1 MGTLMGKTLSHYRV
15 IERIGAGGMGEVY
28 RARDTRLQREV
39 AVKALPAAF
48 SSDPGRVDRFIRE
61 ARTLASLNHPNI
73 GAIHGLEEL
82 PTGERLLILEL
93 IDGETLAERLKC
105 GALEIPEALKVCG
118 AIAEA
123 LEAAHERGV
132 IHRDLKPRNV
142 MLTSRGTVKVLDFGL
157 ARQAGRP
164 AKSEATIP
172 GTTILRTEAG
182 RVAGTPG
189 YMSPEQARGAE
200 QDRRTDIFAFGCVL
214 FECLTGRRAF
224 EGSTATDAMAAVL
237 TAEPSWSALPPGTPE
252 QIRELLARCLEKDPQ
267 QRLRDIGD
275 ARIEIEEARGT
286 RRAAAAAARA
296 TPHNLP
302 KELTSFVGRER
313 ELSECG
319 ALLGETRLLTLAGVG
334 GCGKTRLALKLAGSR
349 LEEHPD
355 GAWFVELAPLSDPE
369 RVPLAVAAALGVREE
384 PGKPIVESLARHL
397 ADKRTLVLLDNC
409 EHVLMACATLS
420 ERLLTSAPEL
430 RLLVTSREGLGVTG
444 ERPYSVRSLPVPA
457 PEQERDFHAVEASDA
472 VQLFVDRARVVAPDF
487 RLTEKT
493 APAVAEIC
501 RRLDGI
507 PLAIEL
513 AAARVKVLSVDQI
526 RAKLDD
532 RFRLLTGGSKTALPR
547 HQTLRATIQ
556 WSYDHLVPEEQRLF
570 RLLAV
575 FAGGWTLDAAT
586 AVAGGEADELEVLD
600 LLSHLVDKSLVV
612 VEREEGGEPRYR
624 MLETVRQY
632 AQERLNEVGDADEA
646 RTRHL
651 DFYLASSIEAETD
664 MLGPE
669 QRKWVTLLE
678 RDHENV
684 LAAHTWCDRAE
695 GGAQKGLRLVAATRA
710 YWHSRGLNEL
720 GLRVMRE
727 ALGRKGAEPPT
738 RARAVVLSGAGWFA
752 SRIGL
757 HAEAR
762 SLLEQS
768 LSISR
773 ALGDMAVTATALRR
787 LGMVAHEREDHAEA
801 RGFYGESVAISRQ
814 MGDKHLLCWGLNNL
828 ATILVDEG
836 KLESAWPLFEEALAL
851 EREVVNPWGIAVLLM
866 NLADVAI
873 QRGDHAA
880 ARGRLAESA
889 GIVEETGASWV
900 GQGVLDTVA
909 QLAATSG
916 EAVRAARLFGVS
928 DALRERM
935 GERRAPTDERRVVSL
950 MARARSELGE
960 SAYAEAYAAGR
971 ALAYEDALGE
981 TRAWLEQ
988 S

>member
-1 MGTLMGKTLSHYRV
+1 
-15 IERIGAGGMGEVY
+15 MGEVY
-28 RARDTRLQREV
+28 RARDLRLQREV

-48 SSDPGRVDRFIRE
+48 ASDPDRLHRFIRE
-61 ARTLASLNHPNI
+61 AKTLASLNHPNI

-82 PTGERLLILEL
+82 PSGERLLILEL
-93 IDGETLAERLKC
+93 IDGETLAERLKR

-132 IHRDLKPRNV
+132 VHRDLKPGNV
-142 MLTSRGTVKVLDFGL
+142 MLTSRGAVKVLDFGL
-157 ARQAGRP
+157 ARQAGRE
-164 AKSEATIP
+164 AENEATIS
-172 GTTILRTEAG
+172 GTTMLRTG
-182 RVAGTPG
+182 TGQVAGTPG

-214 FECLTGRRAF
+214 LECLTGRRAF
-224 EGSTATDAMAAVL
+224 EGSTAADAMAAVL
-237 TAEPSWSALPPGTPE
+237 TTEPSWSTLPPDTPR

-319 ALLGETRLLTLAGVG
+319 ALFGETRLLTLAGVG
-334 GCGKTRLALKLAGSR
+334 GCGKTRLALKLAER
-349 LEEHPD
+349 LLEEHPE

-369 RVPLAVAAALGVREE
+369 RVPLAVATALGLREE
-384 PGKPIVESLARHL
+384 PGKPILESLARHL
-397 ADKRTLVLLDNC
+397 AEKRTLVVLDNC

-430 RLLVTSREGLGVTG
+430 KLLVTSREGLGVKG

-457 PEQERDFHAVEASDA
+457 PELERDLHAVEASDA
-472 VQLFVDRARVVAPDF
+472 VRLFVDRARIVAPDF

-513 AAARVKVLSVDQI
+513 AAARAKVLSVEQI

-575 FAGGWTLDAAT
+575 FVGGWTLDAAT
-586 AVAGGEADELEVLD
+586 AVAGGAGADEFEVLD
-600 LLSHLVDKSLVV
+600 LLTRLVDKSLVV
-612 VEREEGGEPRYR
+612 VEREGNVEPRYR

-632 AQERLNEVGDADEA
+632 AQERLNEAGEADEA
-646 RTRHL
+646 RMRHL
-651 DFYLASSIEAETD
+651 DFYLASSVEAD
-664 MLGPE
+664 SDILGPE
-669 QRKWVTLLE
+669 QSKWVARLE

-684 LAAHTWCDRAE
+684 LSAHTWCDRAE
-695 GGAQKGLRLVAATRA
+695 GGAEKGLQLVAATRA

-727 ALGRKGAEPPT
+727 ALGRKGTESPA
-738 RARAVVLSGAGWFA
+738 RVRAVVLSGAGWFA
-752 SRIGL
+752 SRLRL
-757 HAEAR
+757 HTEAR
-762 SLLEQS
+762 SLLEES

-773 ALGDMAVTATALRR
+773 ALGDMPVSATALRR
-787 LGMVAHEREDHAEA
+787 LGIVAQDQGDLAEA
-801 RGFYGESVAISRQ
+801 RGFYEKSIAISRQ
-814 MGDKHLLCWGLNNL
+814 IGDKHLLCWGLNNL
-828 ATILVDEG
+828 ATIFVDEG
-836 KLESAWPLFEEALAL
+836 TLEAAGPLFEEALAL
-851 EREVVNPWGIAVLLM
+851 EREVPNPWGIAILLM

-873 QRGDHAA
+873 QRGDLAA
-880 ARGRLAESA
+880 ARGRLVESA
-889 GIVEETGASWV
+889 VLVEETGASWV
-900 GQGVLDTVA
+900 GQTVLVTVA
-909 QLAATSG
+909 QLAATLG
-916 EAVRAARLFGVS
+916 EGERAARFLGVS
-928 DALRERM
+928 EVLRERM
-935 GERRAPTDERRVVSL
+935 GERRAPADEQRVASR
-950 MARARSELGE
+950 MARARGELGE
-960 SAYAEAYAAGR
+960 SAFATAYAAGR
-971 ALAYEDALGE
+971 ALSYQGAIAEAR
-981 TRAWLEQ
+981 TWLEQ
-988 S
+988 G